1 LSRLAPSI
9 SSRWSSRRGE
19 TSSDRRKLKAREQT
33 GGARAWT
40 DLGAACTFL
49 ATCVHMPIRLYL
61 PLVPSRPTVCP
72 LVAMACGVVSPAV
85 CGLFFPSHVRAV
97 CKHQT
102 KAIHACM
109 FLHVYIHIALLI
121 QGIFV
126 AIDMLQGKYIL
137 FLINHTISNIF
148 LIHGIRLQLSI
159 HTCLWAWPILV
170 ETQLQHMLHLISS
183 MNHEEIQRSKAIVT
197 HAYHKSRGNTTAH
210 TFIFLVATLVATT
223 KISGATY
230 ISMNHDAIL
239 WFRSRLE
246 LS

>member
-1 LSRLAPSI
+1 LSPRDLPSVL
-9 SSRWSSRRGE
+9 W
-19 TSSDRRKLKAREQT
+19 
-33 GGARAWT
+33 
-40 DLGAACTFL
+40 
-49 ATCVHMPIRLYL
+49 L
-61 PLVPSRPTVCP
+61 PWPVASCHRPYADYSFP
-72 LVAMACGVVSPAV
+72 LTYGQYASTRP
-85 CGLFFPSHVRAV
+85 
-97 CKHQT
+97 KQY
-102 KAIHACM
+102 IHACM

-197 HAYHKSRGNTTAH
+197 HAYHKSRGNPTAH